1 MSSIIDF
8 VNDKSFLIRAF
19 AYLESCH
26 SICTVVL
33 DQSRQIDLRMERNN
47 KEYPEKRFYAAAFE
61 EDIGGIRCSAETV
74 ELLEQADPHIRFV
87 VDALN
92 NILDNNLILQQTMDE
107 MLRLSD
113 QLHFLFGLATKLA
126 GIQDIGKYCRLVL
139 EEISTVI
146 GADVAFIYV
155 KRERENPEI
164 VTYKSNRDQA
174 RRIYFDPAI
183 QSFSTIKTAVLSL
196 TNESS
201 ALITP
206 IEEKGHL
213 IGHMVFVKEAGKH
226 AFSSYDKQL
235 ASIIN
240 NTISPTIETLALY
253 HSLHVLYL
261 NTVKALAA
269 AIDAKDAYT
278 HGHSFRVAKY
288 SVAIGKQL
296 NIPKKSL
303 ADLEVAAYMHDL
315 GKIGV
320 SEAILGKKGKL
331 SPEEFKE
338 IKKHPLLTNK
348 ILEPIDLPDFI
359 IDATLQHHERM
370 NGQGY
375 PLGLK
380 GDNISFFARI
390 IAVADVFD
398 ALTSVRPYRGALTV
412 EDALTMICN
421 GIDTEFDRNVVH
433 AFVEALRN
441 KASDRELASVCSELK
456 FMHID
461 QMNSFLERLTPYLI
475 DAGTDFVKYK
485 PINAIT

>member
-8 VNDKSFLIRAF
+8 VNDKSFLVKAL
-19 AYLESCH
+19 AYLESYYG
-26 SICTVVL
+26 ICTVIV
-33 DQSRQIDLRMERNN
+33 DHNGQIDLRMEDNR
-47 KEYPEKRFYAAAFE
+47 EHQEQRFYSPNFQ
-61 EDIGGIRCSAETV
+61 EDIGGIRCSAETPL
-74 ELLEQADPHIRFV
+74 LLEQADPHIRFV
-87 VDALN
+87 MDAIN
-92 NILDNNLILQQTMDE
+92 NILDKNLIIQQTMDE

-113 QLHFLFGLATKLA
+113 QLYFLFGLAAKLA
-126 GIQDIGKYCRLVL
+126 GIQDIGVYCKLVL
-139 EEISTVI
+139 EEITTVV
-146 GADVAFIYV
+146 GADTAFVYV
-155 KRERENPEI
+155 KREREKPEI
-164 VTYKSNRDQA
+164 VAYKSKTDQA
-174 RRIYFDPAI
+174 RQIYLDPII
-183 QSFSTIKTAVLSL
+183 QSFLTVKTAVLSL
-196 TNESS
+196 ADESS

-206 IEEKGHL
+206 IEEKGIL
-213 IGHMVFVKEAGKH
+213 IGHMVFVKEPGKR
-226 AFSSYDKQL
+226 AFSSYDKQFV
-235 ASIIN
+235 SIIN
-240 NTISPTIETLALY
+240 NIISPTMETLALY

-296 NIPKKSL
+296 NIPKKNQ

-320 SEAILGKKGKL
+320 PEAILGKKGKL
-331 SPEEFKE
+331 SVEEFEE

-359 IDATLQHHERM
+359 INATLQHHERL

-380 GDNISFFARI
+380 GDSISLFARI

-398 ALTSVRPYRGALTV
+398 ALTSARPYRGALTV
-412 EDALTMICN
+412 EAALTMICS

-441 KASDRELASVCSELK
+441 KASDRELASVCSDLK

-461 QMNSFLERLTPYLI
+461 QMNSFLKRLTPYLI
-475 DAGTDFVKYK
+475 DGGLVMAK
-485 PINAIT
+485 IAE

>member
-1 MSSIIDF
+1 MSSVIDF
-8 VNDKSFLIRAF
+8 VNDKSFLVRAF

-26 SICTVVL
+26 SICTVIV
-33 DQSRQIDLRMERNN
+33 DQNGQIDPRMEGANR
-47 KEYPEKRFYAAAFE
+47 ELPEKRFYAATFQ
-61 EDIGGIRCSAETV
+61 EDVGGICCSAETAV
-74 ELLEQADPHIRFV
+74 QLEQADPHIRFV
-87 VDALN
+87 METLN
-92 NILDNNLILQQTMDE
+92 NILDNSSILQQTMDE

-113 QLHFLFGLATKLA
+113 QLYFLFGLAEKLT
-126 GIQDIGKYCRLVL
+126 GIQDVGKYYKLVL
-139 EEISTVI
+139 EEISAAI
-146 GADVAFIYV
+146 GADAAFIYV
-155 KRERENPEI
+155 KREREKPEI
-164 VTYKSNRDQA
+164 VTYKSKGDHAKQ
-174 RRIYFDPAI
+174 IYFDPAI
-183 QSFSTIKTAVLSL
+183 QSFSMIKTAVLSL
-196 TNESS
+196 ADESS

-206 IEEKGHL
+206 IEEKGIL
-213 IGHMVFVKEAGKH
+213 IGHMVFVKEPGRR
-226 AFSSYDKQL
+226 AFSSYDKQF

-240 NTISPTIETLALY
+240 NIISPTIETLALY

-296 NIPKKSL
+296 NIPTKSVS
-303 ADLEVAAYMHDL
+303 DLEVAAYMHDL

-331 SPEEFKE
+331 SADEFEE

-359 IDATLQHHERM
+359 IAATLQHHERM
-370 NGQGY
+370 DGRGY

-380 GDNISFFARI
+380 GDSISFFARI

-398 ALTSVRPYRGALTV
+398 ALTSARPYRGALTV

-441 KASDRELASVCSELK
+441 KASDQELASVCSDLK

-461 QMNSFLERLTPYLI
+461 KMNSFLERLTPYLI
-475 DAGTDFVKYK
+475 DEGTTAAD
-485 PINAIT
+485 IIQ